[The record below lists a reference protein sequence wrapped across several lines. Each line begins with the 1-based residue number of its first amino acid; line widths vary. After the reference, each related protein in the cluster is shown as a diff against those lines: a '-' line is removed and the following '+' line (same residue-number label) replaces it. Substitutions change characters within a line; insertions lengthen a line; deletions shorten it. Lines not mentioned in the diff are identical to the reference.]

1 MRQETREESEEYMVN
16 EIKRKRSELDLYD
29 FFFFFY
35 IWTDWDAFYKEY
47 LDLRRK
53 NNVP

>member
-29 FFFFFY
+29 FFEMID

-47 LDLRRK
+47 PELRRK
-53 NNVP
+53 NNGP